1 MTATSLTGDLLPD
14 PGYRARREAEV
25 RHLTSGLQAELDD
38 WSLTAKH
45 RGPLEKHRSQIEGAV
60 RVVSGALLRLQEL
73 PPVERERRAPE
84 LVLDLHHLWDF
95 FRSKLLARR
104 IPRYKAF
111 LDAADELAW
120 SVYDPVRGAAPN
132 SIALKEPPLAFPNRQ
147 PVPFAAPRG
156 SDFEELLPAGRQRTR
171 GGRQASRH
179 LPFPLIGIPW
189 SASHHLPTLLSVAH
203 ETGHHIEDDFAL
215 TQSLRTRL
223 REHSGLSEERIAL
236 WEPWL
241 GEVFAD
247 VCATLACG
255 EAYVWA
261 LGDMITAAGATT
273 GTGTESYPPPR
284 LRLLV
289 CRAALDSGPLPGTRA
304 LPALG
309 SQQPGDGEA
318 EAVVAALAGAGF
330 PELGGA
336 RLGSLIGLRR
346 TGGLEEAIGRLLTGL
361 ESRRRDVPGV
371 LAAATLAFVHSP
383 QKYDEEC
390 VGDRAL
396 GEVLA
401 LVPDGARAAALP
413 DAMLAQRDSAAG
425 RDLLDLLAS
434 EA

>member
-1 MTATSLTGDLLPD
+1 MTATSSTGDLTAD
-14 PGYRARREAEV
+14 AGYRARREAEV
-25 RHLTSGLQAELDD
+25 RHLTSGLRVELDD
-38 WSLTAKH
+38 WTLAAGQN
-45 RGPLEKHRSQIEGAV
+45 GPLEKHRSQIESAV
-60 RVVSGALLRLQEL
+60 RVVSSALLRLQDL
-73 PPVERERRAPE
+73 PPAEHEQRAPE

-95 FRSKLLARR
+95 FRTKLLARH

-120 SVYDPVRGAAPN
+120 FIYDPVRGATAN
-132 SIALKEPPLAFPNRQ
+132 RTALKEPPLTFLNRQ

-156 SDFEELLPAGRQRTR
+156 SDFEELLPAGRQRTLS
-171 GGRQASRH
+171 GRRASKH

-189 SASHHLPTLLSVAH
+189 SASHHLPSLLAVAH

-215 TQSLRTRL
+215 TQALRTRL
-223 REHSGLSEERIAL
+223 REHSGLAEEAITR

-255 EAYVWA
+255 DAYLWT
-261 LGDMITAAGATT
+261 LTDMITATGPSV
-273 GTGTESYPPPR
+273 GTGTKTYPPPH

-289 CRAALDSGPLPGTRA
+289 CRAALTAGADAPASQ

-309 SQQPGDGEA
+309 GSQPGDAEA
-318 EAVVAALAGAGF
+318 EAVVAALTGEGF

-336 RLGSLIGLRR
+336 TLSSLIGLRR
-346 TGGLEEAIGRLLTGL
+346 TAGLKESIDRLLAGL
-361 ESRRRDVPGV
+361 QSRRGDVTGV
-371 LAAATLAFVHSP
+371 LAAATLAFVRSP
-383 QKYDEEC
+383 QGYDEQC

-396 GEVLA
+396 REVLS
-401 LVPDGARAAALP
+401 LVPDGPRAATLP

-425 RDLLDLLAS
+425 QELLDLLVS
-434 EA
+434 GE